1 MLISANALSRWHNG
15 SLGLRWWTGFKSRWL
30 ALAHSIPWPSTPPG
44 LSPRTAIVVSPGS
57 STTTSTSQP
66 RRHGSGGP
74 AAAEQLRSLHESG
87 EIEWSDLSFVFMV
100 ATNERS

>member
-1 MLISANALSRWHNG
+1 
-15 SLGLRWWTGFKSRWL
+15 
-30 ALAHSIPWPSTPPG
+30 
-44 LSPRTAIVVSPGS
+44 VVSPGS

-74 AAAEQLRSLHESG
+74 AAAEQLRSLHESA